1 MKVSS
6 KFSPNSTQKTVEP
19 PATEA
24 AFLFAET
31 TLKESLLRLEQLTAS
46 TGKTLA
52 TLADNP
58 VVRSVSKVLG
68 KDWISALLG
77 RVNTANAR
85 KVVLDLQIQYPTET
99 PSQIAHRL
107 MVNKAIQAGG
117 IGLATNILPPIAAAL
132 FAVDLATVVRLQAE
146 MVYEIAAAYGL
157 DLEDPARRGEVI
169 ALFGLSLGSGTLK
182 TGLSFLEII
191 PGFGAILGA
200 STNAVMLYTLGYVTC
215 RFYETKQFSSDFDRS
230 NETSETIY
238 PREDEEAL
246 LYSVK

>member
-6 KFSPNSTQKTVEP
+6 NSTPNTVDP

-24 AFLFAET
+24 AFLLAET
-31 TLKESLLRLEQLTAS
+31 TLKEALLRLEEFTAS

-52 TLADNP
+52 ALADNP
-58 VVRSVSKVLG
+58 VVRSISKVLG
-68 KDWISALLG
+68 KDWFAALLG
-77 RVNTANAR
+77 GVNTANAK
-85 KVVLDLQIQYPTET
+85 KVAIELQIQYPSET

-107 MVNKAIQAGG
+107 IVNKAIQAGG
-117 IGLATNILPPIAAAL
+117 IGLATNIIPPIAAAL
-132 FAVDLATVVRLQAE
+132 FAIDLATVVRLQAE

-157 DLEDPARRGEVI
+157 DLEDPARRGEVV

-200 STNAVMLYTLGYVTC
+200 STNALMLYALGYVTC
-215 RFYETKQFSSDFDRS
+215 RFYETKRFGGNFDRS
-230 NETSETIY
+230 DETPGAIY
-238 PREDEEAL
+238 PREDEKPQLYL
-246 LYSVK
+246 LK

>member
-1 MKVSS
+1 
-6 KFSPNSTQKTVEP
+6 
-19 PATEA
+19 
-24 AFLFAET
+24 
-31 TLKESLLRLEQLTAS
+31 
-46 TGKTLA
+46 
-52 TLADNP
+52 
-58 VVRSVSKVLG
+58 
-68 KDWISALLG
+68 
-77 RVNTANAR
+77 
-85 KVVLDLQIQYPTET
+85 
-99 PSQIAHRL
+99 

-200 STNAVMLYTLGYVTC
+200 STNAVMLYGLGYVTC